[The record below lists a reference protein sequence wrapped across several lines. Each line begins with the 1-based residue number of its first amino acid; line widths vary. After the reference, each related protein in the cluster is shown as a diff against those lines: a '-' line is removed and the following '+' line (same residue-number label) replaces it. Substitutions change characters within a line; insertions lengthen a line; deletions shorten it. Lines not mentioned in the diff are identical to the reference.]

1 MVLYTCPR
9 CGFSNK
15 IKTKIKNHF
24 LRKNPCLPKLID
36 IPIDIAYERVL
47 GAGSNNSKAVYISK
61 SPCLD
66 EECICKYCDRSF
78 DRRYNLT
85 RHEKNCRDRSDENNY
100 KPIKKEYTESEK
112 DIIIAS
118 KDKIIEELKNQIDL
132 LLKNQGSNNVH
143 NNITYNTS
151 IVLNA
156 FGSENISYITGEY
169 IKGLINSGPMNS
181 IPKLLEHIHFNPDH
195 TENHNV
201 KIPNKKQAY
210 AEIFNGNNWE
220 ISDRKQTIEVMTDNA
235 YNLLNTHYIGGNEYM
250 NRFKHQYDNND
261 INLTKRLQKDTSIMI
276 FNSQKKI

>member
-1 MVLYTCPR
+1 M
-9 CGFSNK
+9 
-15 IKTKIKNHF
+15 KNHL
-24 LRKNPCLPKLID
+24 LRKNPCAPKIKD
-36 IPIDIAYERVL
+36 IPIRIVYERVL
-47 GAGSNNSKAVYISK
+47 GEYYPVVKTVSVPRARSK
-61 SPCLD
+61 SPSIT
-66 EECICKYCDRSF
+66 EECMCRYCDKEF
-78 DRRYNLT
+78 DRRYNLI
-85 RHEKNCRDRSDENNY
+85 RHEKNCRDRHRVDY
-100 KPIKKEYTESEK
+100 DKPPKKEYTETEK

-156 FGSENISYITGEY
+156 FGSENTSYITGEY
-169 IKGLINSGPMNS
+169 IKGLISSGPMNS

-201 KIPNKKQAY
+201 KIPNKKQPY
-210 AEIFNGNNWE
+210 AEIFNGSTWD
-220 ISDRKQTIEVMTDNA
+220 ITDRKQTIEVMTDNA

-250 NRFKHQYDNND
+250 NKFKNQYDNND
-261 INLTKRLQKDTSIMI
+261 VNLTKRLQKDTAIMI